1 MVIAGILFLIAG
13 TAAGT
18 RSGILESRASPDR
31 RIELWFGVA
40 DRGRVKRSIFWQ
52 VAGALL
58 AIAGCLF
65 LLSQWEGPLVF
76 LVLLPSLAAL
86 VVGMWHNRSVA
97 KRKRNA

>member
-13 TAAGT
+13 IAAGT

-52 VAGALL
+52 VVGSLL

-65 LLSQWEGPLVF
+65 LLSQWEIPLVF
-76 LVLLPSLAAL
+76 LVLLPSLAA
-86 VVGMWHNRSVA
+86 VAVGTWHNHSVA
-97 KRKRNA
+97 KREPKA